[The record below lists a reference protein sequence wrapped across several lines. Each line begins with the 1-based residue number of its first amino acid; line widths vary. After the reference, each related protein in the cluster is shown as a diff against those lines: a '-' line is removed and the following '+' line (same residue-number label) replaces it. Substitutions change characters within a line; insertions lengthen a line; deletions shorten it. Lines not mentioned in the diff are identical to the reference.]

1 MIHNKTLWI
10 AAGLLVAAGAGAA
23 VGATFAQEPQ
33 DAAASMPKPGPE
45 HEILKKDEGAWNA
58 TVKSWMAP
66 GAAAMEFK
74 GVENNKVGLGGL
86 WMTSDFKTDDGS
98 FVGHGVA
105 GWDAMKKKYVSI
117 WVDNSSMS
125 LGVMHGTWD
134 KDKKMLNFQGEQP
147 DMASG
152 KMMKARQT
160 IEYPDANTR
169 VMKNYVTPAG
179 GTESMNLE
187 VRYTRA
193 K

>member
-1 MIHNKTLWI
+1 MIHNKSLWI

-33 DAAASMPKPGPE
+33 DAAAAMPKPGPE
-45 HEILKKDEGAWNA
+45 HEILKKDEGSWKA

-66 GAAAMEFK
+66 GTEPMEFV
-74 GVENNKVGLGGL
+74 GVETNKVGLGGL
-86 WMTSDFKTDDGS
+86 WMTTDFKTEDGS
-98 FVGHGVA
+98 FVGHGVS

-117 WVDNSSMS
+117 WVDNASMS

-134 KDKKMLNFQGEQP
+134 KDKKMFSFQGEQP
-147 DMASG
+147 DMAAG
-152 KMMKARQT
+152 KMLKARQT
-160 IEYPDANTR
+160 VEYPDANTR
-169 VMKNYVTPAG
+169 VMKNYVTAPG